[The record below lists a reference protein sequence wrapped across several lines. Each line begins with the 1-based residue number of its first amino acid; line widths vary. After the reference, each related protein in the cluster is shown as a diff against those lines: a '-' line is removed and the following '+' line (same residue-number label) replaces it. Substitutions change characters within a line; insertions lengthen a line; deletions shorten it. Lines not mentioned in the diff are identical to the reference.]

1 MTATTLA
8 PKSTHAATDPVVLHY
23 VRRDSIDTDR
33 PAVALCGEQSSGGAT
48 SKATS
53 GGGATSYTC
62 PDCMIRYM
70 LLTGGGSN
78 G

>member
-1 MTATTLA
+1 MAAATLA
-8 PKSTHAATDPVVLHY
+8 LKPSRAAVAPTVLHY
-23 VRRDSIDTDR
+23 VRRDSIDTNQ
-33 PAVALCGEQSSGGAT
+33 PAMALCGEQGEAT
-48 SKATS
+48 RKATR

-70 LLTGGGSN
+70 LLTGGASN

>member
-1 MTATTLA
+1 MANVTLA
-8 PKSTHAATDPVVLHY
+8 RTPAPIAAEPVVLHY

-33 PAVALCGEQSSGGAT
+33 PAVALCGEQSTGGAT

-53 GGGATSYTC
+53 GGGVTSYTC

-70 LLTGGGSN
+70 LLTGGVSN